1 MKKLLVALLVGAM
14 AFAMAACGNEAPAD
28 DAQPPVS
35 TEAEAPADEP
45 ADETPAGPAVY
56 TWEEPAMGGA
66 FTVTW
71 TLTLN
76 EDGTF
81 TLLEA
86 NPVMGDTTYTGTEWT
101 QEGDVVTTGALSGGT
116 PMAEFFNDDLSCEWT
131 VNADGTMVAVNF
143 DPNATPVIDGEG
155 APEGELPSLDGE
167 MDGEL
172 PPLDGEMDGELPP
185 LE

>member
-1 MKKLLVALLVGAM
+1 MKKLLVALLVGVM
-14 AFAMAACGNEAPAD
+14 ALGLVACGNEPAGD
-28 DAQPPVS
+28 VQSSAGTEVEADAD
-35 TEAEAPADEP
+35 AD
-45 ADETPAGPAVY
+45 ADAGEEDAAGPATY
-56 TWEEPAMGGA
+56 TWEEQAMGGA
-66 FTVTW
+66 FVVTW

-86 NPVMGDTTYTGTEWT
+86 NPVMGDTTYTGTEWS

-131 VNADGTMVAVNF
+131 VNADGTMVAVNY
-143 DPNATPVIDGEG
+143 DPDATPEIDGEG
-155 APEGELPSLDGE
+155 AGAPDG
-167 MDGEL
+167 DL

>member
-1 MKKLLVALLVGAM
+1 MKKLLVALLVGVM
-14 AFAMAACGNEAPAD
+14 ALGLVACGNEPAAD
-28 DAQPPVS
+28 TGVSAGVEEDAN
-35 TEAEAPADEP
+35 AGADVD
-45 ADETPAGPAVY
+45 ADADADADAAAGPATY
-56 TWEEPAMGGA
+56 TWEEQAMGGA
-66 FTVTW
+66 FVVTW

-101 QEGDVVTTGALSGGT
+101 QEGDVVTTGPLSGGT

-143 DPNATPVIDGEG
+143 DPDATPVIDGEG
-155 APEGELPSLDGE
+155 APEGELPPLDGE
-167 MDGEL
+167 GLPEGEL
-172 PPLDGEMDGELPP
+172 PPLD
-185 LE
+185 

>member
-14 AFAMAACGNEAPAD
+14 TLGMAACGTTEAPAD
-28 DAQPPVS
+28 TPAVSAEAETPDAD
-35 TEAEAPADEP
+35 TEAEAPA
-45 ADETPAGPAVY
+45 GPVVY
-56 TWEEPAMGGA
+56 TWAEEAMGGA

-101 QEGDVVTTGALSGGT
+101 QEGDVVKTGPLSGGE
-116 PMAEFFNDDLSCEWT
+116 PLADFFNDDYSCEWT
-131 VNADGTMVAVNF
+131 VNADGTMVAVNY
-143 DPNATPVIDGEG
+143 DPDATPVIDGEG
-155 APEGELPSLDGE
+155 AGAGMDGE